1 MSFYVYMVMC
11 ADDTLYTGIAT
22 NIERRIRVH
31 NDGKGA
37 KYTRSRLPV
46 NLVYSELFDTKS
58 EALKR
63 EYEIK
68 KWSRT
73 EKDALIA
80 GDTRQNK

>member
-1 MSFYVYMVMC
+1 MSYYVYVVMC
-11 ADDTLYTGIAT
+11 ADDTLYTGLAT
-22 NIERRIRVH
+22 DIERRIRVH

-46 NLVYSELFDTKS
+46 NLVYSERFDTKS

>member
-22 NIERRIRVH
+22 DIERRIRVH